1 MSQRANLIKCAGL
14 ITHGSELSRKEG
26 ALVKATN
33 INVDEDG
40 VITPRRGFNDYGNAT
55 DEVTSKPV
63 KQLFEYKQRL
73 FRHFED
79 QIQFEDENGLFQDIA
94 GSYIELREGYRIKYQ
109 EAKSNMYFTTE
120 EGIKRI
126 SIEKQADLSSTSTV
140 TIEQAGVPKAAYME
154 GTASNTVGGFLPAQ
168 SKVAYRFLFG
178 RKDNN
183 NNLLLG
189 SPSARH
195 VISNIEDK
203 TVTYQSSDLTINHST
218 TPIVDGDY
226 IVISSLNSKHT
237 FYFNVSGGTVNPP
250 YTSDTFGTT
259 FVEVDISSAASDNIK
274 AAVLANSISSSI
286 STYNVTLPGSSNI
299 VSILSNEEGTPDPV
313 IISGAVGSVVES
325 NVVVGNLVEGQSANC
340 DLTLIIPASITTD
353 YFVQVYRTAIITAVE
368 GQDIDDIDPGD
379 ECNIVYEK
387 GLTQDD
393 INAGEFTFTDTTPE
407 SFRGSG
413 AALYTNEITGEG
425 ILQSNDPPPI
435 ALDMTLFR
443 NSMFYANTKS
453 AHRLEFDII
462 SVDNF
467 VNDDTRII
475 VGNSTITRYY
485 TAAAE
490 LADTPEGGDFLLSTL
505 PSVGQAIDETAR
517 SIVKVINQDSQSP
530 VNAFYLTGADDLPGQ
545 LLFEARDLTDDT
557 IYVGVQSGYQDH
569 INGTVYGNKDF
580 VHFNNLDYIHSNIGT
595 FLNTPWDSGVTYQT
609 GDIVS
614 NSGQLWI
621 AIDND
626 DPNLNK
632 DPSTEVDFWQNYSAT
647 IFEYSDGSLVRFDGL
662 IYKANST
669 NSDTD
674 PSVSANWD
682 EFNEDPTGTKTN
694 NTLWSYIN
702 IGEEFSPELPVSL
715 PISRLR
721 GNTDNTIITLT
732 GHGFTTG
739 DQKFISFLNEST
751 VYNNTDTYF
760 VGNIVSFNDGYH
772 ECIDDNAGAGI
783 TGVDPTN
790 LTNWQSITYLPDSF
804 SGIYT
809 VTVTGANTFT
819 IDIPLLPS
827 FDSSGANPFL
837 VDNSAIFSPDFES
850 DNLEVQNRIYF
861 SKVSEPEAVP
871 IANYIDV
878 GAKDEEIKRIIAL
891 RDNLFVLKDDG
902 IYIVSGTSAPNFS
915 VRLLDNTRIL
925 APDSAVVLNNQ
936 IYCLTEQGITVVTD
950 SGAGVISRGIEDRI
964 DSVINSRFDY
974 VSNTFGIAYENDRAY
989 LLFLPESDTD
999 TSAVQA
1005 YRYNIFE
1012 RTWSRWEY
1020 NATCGLVAER
1030 DTRLYLGEGG
1040 RSYVAQERKNFDRTD
1055 HADREFVIQISAD
1068 GVNQDEIT
1076 ISNTDNVQAGDVI
1089 TQTQEVSIN
1098 YINNRLLSRM
1108 DIFDTGVSLG
1118 EAGGVITYPDSST
1131 ANFYTPYHHNLENNS
1146 TWTVT
1151 ISTDE
1156 PNTFTEDY
1164 LITVVD
1170 NNNFTIEYDS
1180 SSFNITSAIFRDY
1193 YTRTFSVSQGDNMVE
1208 KFQAI
1213 NDHLYGLDPVNIT
1226 DKPITSNS
1234 LLDDVNTLIDELN
1247 VTEAI
1252 TKLKD
1257 YKKPE
1262 TVVYEAYIKSVD
1274 VVTNVIIIH
1283 AERPFLQ
1290 GDITVYKHFTQ
1301 IVEWSPQHFGD
1312 PSALKQVREVTMI
1325 FDQNNFYDAIAKFGS
1340 DVDQA
1345 LTEVAFQGKGIGY
1358 WGDMVWSN
1366 PNAYWGGE
1374 GNDIPFRTIVPRG
1387 KQRCRYITLV
1397 FEHSNAREDFRLLGV
1412 TGVVR
1417 PISSR
1422 GYR

>member
-26 ALVKATN
+26 ALTKATN

-79 QIQFEDENGLFQDIA
+79 QIEFEDENGIFQDIA
-94 GSYIELREGYRIKYQ
+94 GSYTELRQGYRIKYQ
-109 EAKSNMYFTTE
+109 ESKSNMYFTTE

-203 TVTYQSSDLTINHST
+203 TVTAQAADFTVNHVAT
-218 TPIVDGDY
+218 NITDGDY

-259 FVEVDISSAASDNIK
+259 FVEVNISSAVGNNNTI
-274 AAVLANSISSSI
+274 AAILANSISSSMP
-286 STYNVTLPGSSNI
+286 TYNVTLSTNVVNI
-299 VSILSNEEGTPDPV
+299 ESTEEGTPDANILSFNNV
-313 IISGAVGSVVES
+313 GAIVES
-325 NVVVGNLVEGQSANC
+325 NVVVGDLEQGESANC
-340 DLTLIIPASITTD
+340 DLTLIIPANITTD

-368 GQDIDDIDPGD
+368 GLDLDDIDPGD
-379 ECNIVYEK
+379 EANIVYEK

-393 INAGEFTFTDTTPE
+393 IDAGEFTFKDTTPE
-407 SFRGSG
+407 SFRASG
-413 AALYTNEITGEG
+413 APLYTNEITGEG

-467 VNDDTRII
+467 VNDGTRII

-485 TAAAE
+485 TAAAAE

-557 IYVGVQSGYQDH
+557 IYVSIESGYDDYVGS
-569 INGTVYGNKDF
+569 NVYTVGDY
-580 VHFNNLDYIHSNIGT
+580 VSFNTLDYVCIQDT
-595 FLNTPWDSGVTYQT
+595 TGV
-609 GDIVS
+609 
-614 NSGQLWI
+614 
-621 AIDND
+621 D
-626 DPNLNK
+626 DTSE
-632 DPSTEVDFWQNYSAT
+632 DPSGTTANNSYW
-647 IFEYSDGSLVRFDGL
+647 EYV
-662 IYKANST
+662 
-669 NSDTD
+669 
-674 PSVSANWD
+674 
-682 EFNEDPTGTKTN
+682 E
-694 NTLWSYIN
+694 
-702 IGEEFSPELPVSL
+702 IGGEFSPELPK
-715 PISRLR
+715 SRKIERLQ
-721 GNTDNTIITLT
+721 GNTANTIITLT
-732 GHGFTTG
+732 SHGFSTG

-751 VYNNTDTYF
+751 VYSNTDTYF

-809 VTVTGANTFT
+809 VTVTGADTFT

-827 FDSSGANPFL
+827 FDSAGANPFL
-837 VDNSAIFSPDFES
+837 ISDSAIFSPDFES

-871 IANYIDV
+871 IANFIDV
-878 GAKDEEIKRIIAL
+878 GAKDEEIKRILAL

-950 SGAGVISRGIEDRI
+950 SGAGVVSRGIEDRI

-974 VSNTFGIAYENDRAY
+974 ISNTFGVSYENDRAY
-989 LLFLPESDTD
+989 ILFMPENETD
-999 TSAVQA
+999 ISSVQA

-1020 NATCGLVAER
+1020 NATCGLVTER
-1030 DTRLYLGEGG
+1030 DTRLYLGDGS
-1040 RSYVAQERKNFDRTD
+1040 RNYVAQERKNFDRTD
-1055 HADREFVIQISAD
+1055 QADREFIIQISAD

-1076 ISNTDNVQAGDVI
+1076 ISNTDDVEAGDVI
-1089 TQTQEVSIN
+1089 TQTQEISIN
-1098 YINNRLLSRM
+1098 YINNRLLRRM
-1108 DIFDTGVSLG
+1108 DVFDTG
-1118 EAGGVITYPDSST
+1118 ITPPSGSTMVDS
-1131 ANFYTPYHHNLENNS
+1131 
-1146 TWTVT
+1146 
-1151 ISTDE
+1151 
-1156 PNTFTEDY
+1156 
-1164 LITVVD
+1164 
-1170 NNNFTIEYDS
+1170 
-1180 SSFNITSAIFRDY
+1180 
-1193 YTRTFSVSQGDNMVE
+1193 FSVAQGDNMVE

-1213 NDHLYGLDPVNIT
+1213 NDHLYGLDPWDGVSGVT
-1226 DKPITSNS
+1226 DKIVTVST

-1247 VTEAI
+1247 VTETI

-1274 VVTNVIIIH
+1274 VVTNVITIH
-1283 AERPFLQ
+1283 AERPFLR

-1345 LTEVAFQGKGIGY
+1345 LTEVTFQGKGIGY

-1374 GNDIPFRTIVPRG
+1374 GNDIPFRTMVPRG

>member
-14 ITHGSELSRKEG
+14 ITNGSELSRKEG
-26 ALVKATN
+26 ALNKATN
-33 INVDEDG
+33 INVDENG

-79 QIQFEDENGLFQDIA
+79 QIQFEDENGIFQDIA
-94 GSYIELREGYRIKYQ
+94 GSYTELREGYRIKYQ
-109 EAKSNMYFTTE
+109 ESKSNMYFTTE

-126 SIEKQADLSSTSTV
+126 SIEKQSGLSSTSTV
-140 TIEQAGVPKAAYME
+140 VVEQAGVPKAAYME
-154 GTASNTVGGFLPAQ
+154 GTANVTVGGFLPAQ
-168 SKVAYRFLFG
+168 SKVSYRFLFG

-259 FVEVDISSAASDNIK
+259 FVEVNISSAANDNIK
-274 AAVLANSISSSI
+274 AAVLANSISSSV

-325 NVVVGNLVEGQSANC
+325 NVVVGDLEQGESANC
-340 DLTLIIPASITTD
+340 DLTLIIPSDITTD
-353 YFVQVYRTAIITAVE
+353 YFVQVYRTATISAVE
-368 GQDIDDIDPGD
+368 GLDLDDIDPGD

-387 GLTQDD
+387 GLTQPD
-393 INAGEFTFTDTTPE
+393 IDAGEFTFTDTTPE
-407 SFRGSG
+407 SFRASG
-413 AALYTNEITGEG
+413 APLYTNEITGEG

-435 ALDMTLFR
+435 ALDMALFR

-453 AHRLEFDII
+453 AHRSEFDII

-467 VNDDTRII
+467 VNDSTRII

-485 TAAAE
+485 TAAAAE
-490 LADTPEGGDFLLSTL
+490 LADTDEGGDFLLSTSV
-505 PSVGQAIDETAR
+505 SVGQAIDETAR

-557 IYVGVQSGYQDH
+557 IYVGVEEDS
-569 INGTVYGNKDF
+569 F
-580 VHFNNLDYIHSNIGT
+580 PAIG
-595 FLNTPWDSGVTYQT
+595 G
-609 GDIVS
+609 
-614 NSGQLWI
+614 
-621 AIDND
+621 
-626 DPNLNK
+626 
-632 DPSTEVDFWQNYSAT
+632 
-647 IFEYSDGSLVRFDGL
+647 
-662 IYKANST
+662 
-669 NSDTD
+669 
-674 PSVSANWD
+674 
-682 EFNEDPTGTKTN
+682 
-694 NTLWSYIN
+694 
-702 IGEEFSPELPVSL
+702 EFSPELPVSKQ
-715 PISRLR
+715 IERLR

-751 VYNNTDTYF
+751 VYSDTDTYF
-760 VGNIVSFNDGYH
+760 LGNIVSFNDEYH

-790 LTNWQSITYLPDSF
+790 LTNWQSISYLPDSF
-804 SGIYT
+804 SGVYT
-809 VTVTGANTFT
+809 ITALDANEFT
-819 IDIPLLPS
+819 IEIPLVDTI
-827 FDSSGANPFL
+827 DSAGVNPFL

-871 IANYIDV
+871 IANFIDV
-878 GAKDEEIKRIIAL
+878 GAKDEEIKRILAL

-950 SGAGVISRGIEDRI
+950 SGAGVISRGIENRI
-964 DSVINSRFDY
+964 DDIINSRFDY
-974 VSNTFGIAYENDRAY
+974 ISNTFGISYENDRAY
-989 LLFLPESDTD
+989 ILFMPENDTD

-1030 DTRLYLGEGG
+1030 DTRLYLGDGS
-1040 RSYVAQERKNFDRTD
+1040 RNYVSQERKNFDRTD
-1055 HADREFVIQISAD
+1055 QADREFIIQISAD

-1076 ISNTDNVQAGDVI
+1076 ISNTDDVEAGDVI
-1089 TQTQEVSIN
+1089 TQTQEISIN
-1098 YINNRLLSRM
+1098 YINNRLLRRM
-1108 DIFDTGVSLG
+1108 DVFDTG
-1118 EAGGVITYPDSST
+1118 ITPPSGSTMVDS
-1131 ANFYTPYHHNLENNS
+1131 
-1146 TWTVT
+1146 
-1151 ISTDE
+1151 
-1156 PNTFTEDY
+1156 
-1164 LITVVD
+1164 
-1170 NNNFTIEYDS
+1170 
-1180 SSFNITSAIFRDY
+1180 
-1193 YTRTFSVSQGDNMVE
+1193 FSVAQGDNMVE

-1226 DKPITSNS
+1226 DKTVTIST
-1234 LLDDVNTLIDELN
+1234 LLDDVNTLVDELN
-1247 VTEAI
+1247 VTETI

-1274 VVTNVIIIH
+1274 VVTNVITIH
-1283 AERPFLQ
+1283 AERPFLR

-1374 GNDIPFRTIVPRG
+1374 GNDIPFRTMVPRG

-1412 TGVVR
+1412 SGVVR

>member
-63 KQLFEYKQRL
+63 KQLLEYKERL

-94 GSYIELREGYRIKYQ
+94 GSYMELREGYRIKYQ

-195 VISNIEDK
+195 IISNTQDK
-203 TVTYQSSDLTINHST
+203 SVTYQSSNLIIDHTNNA
-218 TPIVDGDY
+218 IVGDGTNPSDY
-226 IVISSLNSKHT
+226 IVISTLTSKYT
-237 FYFNVSGGTVNPP
+237 FYFQTTATTAKIP
-250 YTSDTFGTT
+250 YDSNTFGTN
-259 FVEVDISSAASDNIK
+259 FVLVDIQNATTNNDIAAILANILSINLSGYSVGLSSDTVTITSTEEGNPDNIIISITN
-274 AAVLANSISSSI
+274 ANSI
-286 STYNVTLPGSSNI
+286 TETNF
-299 VSILSNEEGTPDPV
+299 
-313 IISGAVGSVVES
+313 
-325 NVVVGNLVEGQSANC
+325 VEGELEQGESANC
-340 DLTLIIPASITTD
+340 NLTLIIPANVTTD

-368 GQDIDDIDPGD
+368 GLDLDDIDPGD
-379 ECNIVYEK
+379 ESNIVYEK

-393 INAGEFTFTDTTPE
+393 IDAGEFTFTDTTPE
-407 SFRGSG
+407 SFRASG
-413 AALYTNEITGEG
+413 APLYTNEITGEG

-467 VNDDTRII
+467 VNDGTRII

-485 TAAAE
+485 TAAAAE

-715 PISRLR
+715 SISRLR
-721 GNTDNTIITLT
+721 GNTTNTIITLT

-925 APDSAVVLNNQ
+925 AHDSAVVLNNQ

-1108 DIFDTGVSLG
+1108 DIFDTG
-1118 EAGGVITYPDSST
+1118 ITPPIGSTMVDS
-1131 ANFYTPYHHNLENNS
+1131 
-1146 TWTVT
+1146 
-1151 ISTDE
+1151 
-1156 PNTFTEDY
+1156 
-1164 LITVVD
+1164 
-1170 NNNFTIEYDS
+1170 
-1180 SSFNITSAIFRDY
+1180 
-1193 YTRTFSVSQGDNMVE
+1193 FSVAQGDNMVE

-1213 NDHLYGLDPVNIT
+1213 NDHLYGLDPWDGVSGVT
-1226 DKPITSNS
+1226 DKIVTSNT
-1234 LLDDVNTLIDELN
+1234 LLNDINTLIDELN
-1247 VTEAI
+1247 I
-1252 TKLKD
+1252 TGTITLLKD

-1274 VVTNVIIIH
+1274 VITNVITIH
-1283 AERPFLQ
+1283 AERPFLR

>member
-79 QIQFEDENGLFQDIA
+79 QIQFEDENGIFQDIA
-94 GSYIELREGYRIKYQ
+94 GSYTELREGYRIKYQ

-195 VISNIEDK
+195 IISNIQDK
-203 TVTYQSSDLTINHST
+203 SVTYQSSDLTINHST
-218 TPIVDGDY
+218 TPIVEGDY

-274 AAVLANSISSSI
+274 AAVLANSISSSL

-325 NVVVGNLVEGQSANC
+325 NVVVGDLVQGDAANC
-340 DLTLIIPASITTD
+340 DLTLIIPSDITTD

-368 GQDIDDIDPGD
+368 GLDLDDIDPGD
-379 ECNIVYEK
+379 ESNIVYEK
-387 GLTQDD
+387 GLTQAD
-393 INAGEFTFTDTTPE
+393 IDAGEFTFTDTTPE
-407 SFRGSG
+407 SFRASG
-413 AALYTNEITGEG
+413 APLYTNEITGEG

-467 VNDDTRII
+467 VNDGTRII

-485 TAAAE
+485 TAAAAE

-557 IYVGVQSGYQDH
+557 IYVGVQSGYDDYVGSNVYTVGDYVSFNTLDYVCIQDTTGVDDTSEDPS
-569 INGTVYGNKDF
+569 GTTA
-580 VHFNNLDYIHSNIGT
+580 NNLYWEYVEIG
-595 FLNTPWDSGVTYQT
+595 G
-609 GDIVS
+609 
-614 NSGQLWI
+614 
-621 AIDND
+621 
-626 DPNLNK
+626 
-632 DPSTEVDFWQNYSAT
+632 
-647 IFEYSDGSLVRFDGL
+647 
-662 IYKANST
+662 
-669 NSDTD
+669 
-674 PSVSANWD
+674 
-682 EFNEDPTGTKTN
+682 
-694 NTLWSYIN
+694 
-702 IGEEFSPELPVSL
+702 EFSPELPK
-715 PISRLR
+715 SRKIERLQ
-721 GNTDNTIITLT
+721 GNTANTIITLT
-732 GHGFTTG
+732 SHGFSTG
-739 DQKFISFLNEST
+739 DEKFISLF
-751 VYNNTDTYF
+751 TD
-760 VGNIVSFNDGYH
+760 GLD
-772 ECIDDNAGAGI
+772 
-783 TGVDPTN
+783 VDAPSN
-790 LTNWQSITYLPDSF
+790 F
-804 SGIYT
+804 SGVYT
-809 VTVTGANTFT
+809 VTVTSADTFT
-819 IDIPLLPS
+819 IEIPLPPTV
-827 FDSSGANPFL
+827 DSEEPNGFS
-837 VDNSAIFSPDFES
+837 VIDSAIFSPDFES

-925 APDSAVVLNNQ
+925 AHDSAVVLNNQ

-1040 RSYVAQERKNFDRTD
+1040 RSYVARERKNFDRTD

-1108 DIFDTGVSLG
+1108 DIFDTG
-1118 EAGGVITYPDSST
+1118 ITPPIGSTMVDS
-1131 ANFYTPYHHNLENNS
+1131 
-1146 TWTVT
+1146 
-1151 ISTDE
+1151 
-1156 PNTFTEDY
+1156 
-1164 LITVVD
+1164 
-1170 NNNFTIEYDS
+1170 
-1180 SSFNITSAIFRDY
+1180 
-1193 YTRTFSVSQGDNMVE
+1193 FSVAQGDNMVE

-1213 NDHLYGLDPVNIT
+1213 NDHLYGLDPWDGVSGVT
-1226 DKPITSNS
+1226 DKIVTSNT
-1234 LLDDVNTLIDELN
+1234 LLNDINTLIDELN
-1247 VTEAI
+1247 I
-1252 TKLKD
+1252 TGTITLLKD

-1274 VVTNVIIIH
+1274 VITNVITIH

-1290 GDITVYKHFTQ
+1290 GDITVYKHFTK